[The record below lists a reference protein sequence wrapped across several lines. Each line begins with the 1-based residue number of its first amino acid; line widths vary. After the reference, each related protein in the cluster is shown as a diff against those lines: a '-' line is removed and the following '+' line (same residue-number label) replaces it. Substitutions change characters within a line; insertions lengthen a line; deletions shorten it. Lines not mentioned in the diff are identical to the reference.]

1 MDVLALPIDSL
12 WWPPSSAEM
21 ADVLL
26 TTHRL
31 LVLQGHSCSV
41 TSHAIPH
48 PVSATYNH
56 DVITSRFTNSSVPW
70 N

>member
-12 WWPPSSAEM
+12 WWPPSSAEI

-31 LVLQGHSCSV
+31 LVLQGHSRSV
-41 TSHAIPH
+41 TSDAIPL
-48 PVSATYNH
+48 PYFR
-56 DVITSRFTNSSVPW
+56 DIQP
-70 N
+70 